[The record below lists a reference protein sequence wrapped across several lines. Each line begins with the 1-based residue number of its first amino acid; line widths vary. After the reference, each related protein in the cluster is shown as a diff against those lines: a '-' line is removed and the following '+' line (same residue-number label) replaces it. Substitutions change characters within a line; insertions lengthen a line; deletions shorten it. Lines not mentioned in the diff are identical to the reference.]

1 MGSMMEKA
9 LGFMGFEVGEEEE
22 EEYVEPIKEEKN
34 EKVLKFNDIK
44 SRKPGHF
51 ESMEIEHILLAPEK
65 FADAER
71 IADEIKNKKII
82 TLNMGGVTLDI
93 ARRILDF
100 ISGTAYAI
108 DAKIIKVNNEVFTID
123 PVRVKQINE
132 LPIRESSNE
141 IMDRRDA
148 RNNEEII
155 RKVAR

>member
-1 MGSMMEKA
+1 MASMVEKA

-22 EEYVEPIKEEKN
+22 EYVESEMEEKS

-44 SRKPGHF
+44 SRKMGHF
-51 ESMEIEHILLAPEK
+51 ENMEIEHILLAPKK
-65 FADAER
+65 FEEAER

-82 TLNMGGVTLDI
+82 TLNMEGVTLEI

-100 ISGTAYAI
+100 ISGTAYATN
-108 DAKIIKVNNEVFTID
+108 AKIIKVNNEVFTID

-132 LPIRESSNE
+132 LPVKESSNE

-148 RNNEEII
+148 RNSEEII